1 MSSTPPLPEEREV
14 LAAEYALGLLEG
26 AELAEAT
33 ELERTDA
40 AFRDAVDR
48 WNGRLAPMMDGVAP
62 VDAPPGLLAAIER
75 RIGPRAGHSNDN
87 VVDLR
92 QRLNRWRIFSGG
104 TTALAASLA
113 LILLLRPPGE
123 IPPPTT
129 VAGPPMVAMIEGDQ
143 GAARLVATWSEHDRS
158 LTVVPA
164 TVPAANAGHAHEL
177 WMIPADGK
185 PRSMGVMPDGPM
197 HATVEPAMAEML
209 AEGVVLAVSLE
220 PAGGSPTG
228 APTGPVLASGT
239 LQRA

>member
-1 MSSTPPLPEEREV
+1 MSSTPINGRGHDE

-26 AELAEAT
+26 EDLAQAIELV
-33 ELERTDA
+33 RTDL
-40 AFRDAVDR
+40 AFRSAVDR
-48 WNGRLAPMMDGVAP
+48 WSSHFAPLFDSVPP
-62 VDAPPGLLAAIER
+62 VEPPLRTFEAIER
-75 RIGPRAGHSNDN
+75 QIGPTARSANDN
-87 VVDLR
+87 AVDLR
-92 QRLNRWRIFSGG
+92 QQLSRWRLLAGG
-104 TTALAASLA
+104 STALAASLA
-113 LILLLRPPGE
+113 LILMLQPAVE
-123 IPPPTT
+123 TPPPTSISS
-129 VAGPPMVAMIEGDQ
+129 PPMVAMIEGDQ
-143 GAARLVATWSEHDRS
+143 GAARLVATWSERDRS
-158 LTVVPA
+158 LTVIPA

-228 APTGPVLASGT
+228 APTGPVLASGK